1 MFLHHR
7 IDVGLALLNIDSFL
21 KWLVFLPS
29 ASMRLSVT
37 ACSPTICYTGFFFF
51 NILIITSTKYPL
63 LVVLIC
69 ISLKTNH
76 NIGHLIIFI
85 TLINLLGFVFCLRI
99 TVYSN
104 IMEVSPMLYPRSIT
118 TLNLGLSKMDMDIQL
133 VPHYSQERQ
142 ILSVL
147 KFK

>member
-1 MFLHHR
+1 MVSFSPISKYEAFSYCMFTNH
-7 IDVGLALLNIDSFL
+7 LLYRLFL
-21 KWLVFLPS
+21 K
-29 ASMRLSVT
+29 
-37 ACSPTICYTGFFFF
+37 
-51 NILIITSTKYPL
+51 NILIITSTKYSL

-69 ISLKTNH
+69 ISLKANN

-133 VPHYSQERQ
+133 VQHYSQERQ

>member
-7 IDVGLALLNIDSFL
+7 IDAGLALLNIDSFL
-21 KWLVFLPS
+21 KWLLFLPS
-29 ASMRLSVT
+29 ASMRFSVT
-37 ACSPTICYTGFFFF
+37 TCSPTICYTGFFK
-51 NILIITSTKYPL
+51 NILIIKSTKYSL

-69 ISLKTNH
+69 ISLKTN

-133 VPHYSQERQ
+133 VQHYSQERQ